1 MSMTVPA
8 SSSPRTITIL
18 AYAMLVFAPIVYL
31 VVPSFVKTET
41 EVEAGIHVFLYALLV
56 IAVVSPAILPV
67 IGRVQMSNFKKSSV
81 TKMTPMQMLV
91 TMMIVRIAVVEAV
104 YIYGLVAYLVT
115 GEMMN
120 MLYFYAIAIAWSFVW
135 WPTESRRRALLE
147 RLERA

>member
-1 MSMTVPA
+1 MTPTVPA

-18 AYAMLVFAPIVYL
+18 AFAMLVLAPIVYL
-31 VVPSFVKTET
+31 VVASFLKIET
-41 EVEAGIHVFLYALLV
+41 EVQAGNDVFLYALLA

-67 IGRVQMSNFKKSSV
+67 IGRVQMSNFKRSSA

-91 TMMIVRIAVVEAV
+91 TMMIVRIAFVEAV

-135 WPTESRRRALLE
+135 WPTESRRQALLE
-147 RLERA
+147 RLERT